1 MVMERSSDGQQRPS
15 TSDTHSAVASPERVL
30 ALIETE
36 ADAAAIVEHLL
47 QCDPRGDGAAI
58 VLLNTQ
64 PKPDPI
70 ATRGLFK
77 HEIRSRLEMVGR
89 QLLASAADALTRVG
103 FACET
108 RVEFVDDES
117 DVLAIAHE
125 MGSSRIIVATSP
137 LGAAGKLWL
146 RMTGCTGAG
155 AASRLAALSDL
166 PVVVLKR
173 GRQ

>member
-1 MVMERSSDGQQRPS
+1 MVMERSSDGQDRES
-15 TSDTHSAVASPERVL
+15 TSYANSGGASPNRVL

-47 QCDPRGDGAAI
+47 QCTPTGAGTAI

-64 PKPDPI
+64 PKPDPV

-89 QLLASAADALTRVG
+89 QLLAPAADTLVHAG

-108 RVEFVDDES
+108 RVELVDDES
-117 DVLAIAHE
+117 DVLEVAHE
-125 MGSSRIIVATSP
+125 MGSYRIIVATSP